1 MAELLKTREELAQS
15 AQQGR
20 AAALEDINNKLEVA
34 RFALEQLGNPKD
46 LSGARLDEY
55 RQTKQM
61 IADLEKQQKS
71 WSAKLKNPVTAA
83 ESKNYTPPAT
93 TSTANGERGE
103 AVGRVLDFA
112 GLPDLTDEENKI
124 MADAYKLMKSGMYSP
139 ELVKMQSLD
148 ARYAAY
154 ADYFKT
160 LNNFAKQYR
169 DLMGNFAPDMATG
182 VEHAKGYI
190 PKPEVSRGAL
200 DELQRRG
207 PVQMEEP
214 EAPSMWNAATQMLVG
229 MVGQAIQNVNQS
241 ELSAAES
248 QQVSSVVSANSAA
261 YQAAEFASFKQ
272 NRQRVLEINTQLQA
286 KYQDDL
292 IAAMRDY
299 ETRADAA
306 QWNYEQQLLT
316 AAMNEQKMYYEL
328 AGKADEFD
336 ALANKIYGDIG
347 LSWIKDRDRLNEVNA
362 QIKNRAREFNAQ
374 RANQIQM
381 WTMNRIAQQE
391 QFLADIQKDGLQRY
405 AQYFKDGEGWLNAN
419 EGGGSTMRK
428 NAENA
433 LHQLDMSVLT
443 KDGRINNANMG
454 ELVAANAKL
463 YERIAA
469 MEEFKDNPAGA
480 RTAYMKV
487 LSAMDSLAQ
496 RNILVRTINMSDST
510 FKTLVNG
517 GFQTSLETLTGV
529 IPEGLSREDYISL
542 DDEAFGSPK
551 WHNLRRRLLATS
563 IAGMVSSAQNYAAF
577 KGQNELIGQATAVK
591 KYKNM

>member
-1 MAELLKTREELAQS
+1 MAWENLKFATIEQGKKEPKTPEEKA
-15 AQQGR
+15 
-20 AAALEDINNKLEVA
+20 
-34 RFALEQLGNPKD
+34 EQMSK
-46 LSGARLDEY
+46 A
-55 RQTKQM
+55 M
-61 IADLEKQQKS
+61 IAPYEKLFHDAAIGQRVLEYATKTGDYAPK
-71 WSAKLKNPVTAA
+71 KPA
-83 ESKNYTPPAT
+83 E
-93 TSTANGERGE
+93 TSDGERGE

-124 MADAYKLMKSGMYSP
+124 MADAYRLMKSGMYSP

-190 PKPEVSRGAL
+190 PKPEVSRESL

-207 PVQMEEP
+207 AVQMEEP
-214 EAPSMWNAATQMLVG
+214 EAPSMWNAATQQILVG

-286 KYQDDL
+286 QYQGDL

-306 QWNYEQQLLT
+306 QWNYEQQLLN
-316 AAMNEQKMYYEL
+316 AAMNEQRMYYEL

-347 LSWIKDRDRLNEVNA
+347 LSWIKDKDRLNEVNA

-381 WTMNRIAQQE
+381 WAMDKIAQHQD
-391 QFLADIQKDGLQRY
+391 FLNKIIQDGLQNY
-405 AQYFKDGEGWLNAN
+405 AKVFDKGAGWMNANGGEGMQALGNARN
-419 EGGGSTMRK
+419 SMM
-428 NAENA
+428 
-433 LHQLDMSVLT
+433 QLDMSTLT
-443 KDGRINNANMG
+443 VDGRINNANMG
-454 ELVAANAKL
+454 ELVAANRML
-463 YERIAA
+463 EERINAIPKY
-469 MEEFKDNPAGA
+469 KDDPAGA
-480 RTAYMKV
+480 RSALMKAYT
-487 LSAMDSLAQ
+487 AMDQLAQ
-496 RNILVRTINMSDST
+496 RGIIIRWANMSDST
-510 FKTLVNG
+510 FNKLIKG
-517 GFQTSLETLTGV
+517 GIQKSWFTQTGD
-529 IPEGLSREDYISL
+529 IEGISREDYISI
-542 DDEAFGSPK
+542 DDIEQIYGKNSPK
-551 WHNLRRRLLATS
+551 YFAFQRRLLATPIS
-563 IAGMVSSAQNYAAF
+563 IMVSSATNADGFQGDIKQKQF
-577 KGQNELIGQATAVK
+577 EKMSK
-591 KYKNM
+591 

>member
-1 MAELLKTREELAQS
+1 MAELPKTREELAQS

-20 AAALEDINNKLEVA
+20 AAALEDINNKLEA
-34 RFALEQLGNPKD
+34 AYSALEQYGNPQD
-46 LSGARLDEY
+46 LSDARLSEY
-55 RQTKQM
+55 RQIKQT
-61 IADLEKQQKS
+61 ITDLEKQQKS

-83 ESKNYTPPAT
+83 ESKGYTPPAT
-93 TSTANGERGE
+93 TSTAANGERGE

-124 MADAYKLMKSGMYSP
+124 MADAYRLMKSGMYSP

-207 PVQMEEP
+207 AVQMEEP
-214 EAPSMWNAATQMLVG
+214 EAPSMWNAAIQMLVG

-306 QWNYEQQLLT
+306 QWNYEQQLLN

-347 LSWIKDRDRLNEVNA
+347 LSWIKDKDRLNEVNA

-381 WTMNRIAQQE
+381 WAMDKIAQHQD
-391 QFLADIQKDGLQRY
+391 FLNKIVQDGLQNY
-405 AQYFKDGEGWLNAN
+405 AKVFDKGAGWMNANDGEGMQVLGNARN
-419 EGGGSTMRK
+419 SMM
-428 NAENA
+428 
-433 LHQLDMSVLT
+433 QLDMSTLT
-443 KDGRINNANMG
+443 VDGRINNANMG
-454 ELVAANAKL
+454 ELVAANRML
-463 YERIAA
+463 EERINA
-469 MEEFKDNPAGA
+469 MPEYEEDPAGA
-480 RTAYMKV
+480 RSALMKAYTAMNQ
-487 LSAMDSLAQ
+487 LAQ
-496 RNILVRTINMSDST
+496 RGIIIRWANMSDST
-510 FKTLVNG
+510 FNKLIKG
-517 GFQTSLETLTGV
+517 GIQKSWFTQTSD
-529 IPEGLSREDYISL
+529 IEGISREDYISEY
-542 DDEAFGSPK
+542 DIVQNFGKNSPQ
-551 WHNLRRRLLATS
+551 HLAYRNRLLATPIS
-563 IAGMVSSAQNYAAF
+563 IMVSSATNADGFQGDIKQKQF
-577 KGQNELIGQATAVK
+577 EKMSK
-591 KYKNM
+591 